1 MYLRRASRPAVP
13 RLASLG
19 QDEWAWDSWDFFD
32 PALIE
37 ATDPSAFEIPAIDT
51 MWDTAELWD
60 WDAGAFFDSAFAVED
75 VLPIDAATFAAVE
88 PSLWDAATSWFPSAE
103 TWGQI
108 GRAAGTVVQAATPL
122 ALPLLQ
128 QAIIGTPTPTPA
140 APRAPAP
147 AGYTY
152 APTGQLVRQ
161 PAPAGYAY
169 SPTGQLVSPTGQVM
183 TYAPTGQLVP
193 APTRSAWTM
202 PLLLLGGAAVL
213 GGALYLTAGRR
224 RRAA

>member
-1 MYLRRASRPAVP
+1 MYLRRVSRPAVP

-51 MWDTAELWD
+51 MDFELWD

-75 VLPIDAATFAAVE
+75 VLPIDAAMFAAVE
-88 PSLWDAATSWFPSAE
+88 PTWWDTATSWFPSAE

-128 QAIIGTPTPTPA
+128 QAIIGTPTPTPT

-193 APTRSAWTM
+193 APAGSPWTM
-202 PLLLLGGAAVL
+202 PLLLLGAAAVL